1 MKIEH
6 LIKKAG
12 HQKLL
17 PIQKKC
23 IEAYQENSELILL
36 SKTGSGKTIA
46 FLLSVISRI
55 REDQDCIQ
63 AVIIAP
69 TRELTQ
75 QIDQVFRSLKSGL
88 KATLCYG
95 GHSVKDEANSLKAI
109 PELVI
114 ATPGRLLDHIERGNV
129 NLIDCE
135 ALVIDEFDKCLEMGF
150 DYEMGKITRE
160 FSKVE
165 NILLA
170 SATKPEDIP
179 DYLNFDSPHVLD
191 NLIED
196 DLINIEE
203 FGVQYK
209 RSVFNA
215 LVETV
220 CSFGIEKSIVFC
232 NYREV
237 VEDVV
242 QRLNGERIY
251 SIGYH
256 GGLDQG
262 ERERALIKFRNGS
275 YNTLVCTDLG
285 ARGLD
290 IPEIKHVVHYQYPN
304 SLDAFVHRKGRTARM
319 SEDGSSYLFIGPE
332 TQLPEYL
339 EDPTDSFRPGE
350 YLDTT
355 PEWETL
361 YFSAG
366 KKEKVNKIDLVGFL
380 SKKGQLGKGEIGLIT
395 VLDHTSYVAVKK
407 SKVKNVLSLIRSERI
422 KGKKLKI
429 EVSM

>member
-1 MKIEH
+1 VKTEQ
-6 LIKKAG
+6 LLRNTG
-12 HQKLL
+12 HRELL
-17 PIQKKC
+17 PIQKQC
-23 IEAYQENSELILL
+23 INAYKNNSELILL
-36 SKTGSGKTIA
+36 SKTGSGKTLA
-46 FLLSVISRI
+46 FLLSIMSKI
-55 REDQDCIQ
+55 ESDQGFIQ
-63 AVIIAP
+63 AIVIAP

-75 QIDQVFRSLKSGL
+75 QIDQVFKSLKSGL
-88 KATLCYG
+88 KSTLCYG
-95 GHSVKDEANSLKAI
+95 GHSVKDEANSLSQV
-109 PELVI
+109 PEIII
-114 ATPGRLLDHIERGNV
+114 ATPGRLLDHIERGNI
-129 NLIDCE
+129 NLEDCA

-160 FSKVE
+160 FNQLE
-165 NILLA
+165 NVLLA
-170 SATKPEDIP
+170 SATKPEDLP
-179 DYLNFDSPHVLD
+179 DYLNFQSPHILD

-196 DLINIEE
+196 DEINIEE
-203 FGVQYK
+203 FGVKYK
-209 RSVFNA
+209 GSVFNTLA
-215 LVETV
+215 ETI
-220 CSFGIEKSIVFC
+220 CSFGTEKSIVFC

-242 QRLNGERIY
+242 ERLNDERIY

-262 ERERALIKFRNGS
+262 ERERALIKYRNGS

-290 IPEIKHVVHYQYPN
+290 IPEVKHVVHYQYPN

-339 EDPTDSFRPGE
+339 EEPSDYFRPGE
-350 YLDTT
+350 YQDTT
-355 PEWETL
+355 PDWETL
-361 YFSAG
+361 YFSGG
-366 KKEKVNKIDLVGFL
+366 KKEKINKIDLVGFL
-380 SKKGQLGKGEIGLIT
+380 SKKGDLGKGEIGLIT

-407 SKVKNVLSLIRSERI
+407 SKVKDVLKRIRHEKI